1 MQKVLCGYF
10 KLAAKKEIT
19 INFLYSYSDKL
30 SKPGFFFIYKFVTQ
44 MISDK
49 QFAIEQ

>member
-19 INFLYSYSDKL
+19 INFLYSYSDKF
-30 SKPGFFFIYKFVTQ
+30 SKPDFFFIYKFVTQ